1 MPGQRKR
8 KWRRED
14 LQRRLKAAYEERAG
28 HWEVVF
34 QTCDEAEWR
43 DFRRRFASE
52 FEAVDPSMV
61 RVDML
66 CGRLVQPTTYR
77 MSVFVPEPE

>member
-8 KWRRED
+8 KRRREE
-14 LQRRLKAAYEERAG
+14 LRRRARAAYEERAG
-28 HWEVVF
+28 RWEVVF
-34 QTCDEAEWR
+34 QTCDEAEWE

-52 FEAVDPSMV
+52 FEVTDPSMV
-61 RVDML
+61 RIDMF

-77 MSVFVPEPE
+77 MSVFVPASE